1 MYCRECGKPMENNSR
16 VCPGCGV
23 PAGKGR
29 RYCPNCGAQVSELAV
44 YCVKCGSPLG
54 ENAGRPDVPPG
65 YMQKSKLAAGLLG
78 ILIGALGIH
87 NFYLGYTSKGV
98 AQLLISV
105 LSCGILAFASAI
117 WGLVEGIMILT
128 DPYPVDAA
136 GVPLRE

>member
-1 MYCRECGKPMENNSR
+1 MYCRECGKPMENGN
-16 VCPGCGV
+16 VCPNCGV
-23 PAGKGR
+23 PAGMGR
-29 RYCPNCGAQVSELAV
+29 HYCPNCGAEVSELAV
-44 YCVKCGSPLG
+44 YCVKCGCQLG
-54 ENAGRPDVPPG
+54 PQQAKQGVPPG

-87 NFYLGYTSKGV
+87 NFYLGYTSKAV

-128 DPYPVDAA
+128 DPNPVDAA